1 MRLLTVIFLILGA
14 FVGGCCGRE
23 ETAPVDEA
31 GPKAVAPLSQ
41 ADQMRQKAKVAEAAD
56 LIGYDGK
63 AIKRD
68 LDKIID
74 QHEKSAKQLEDLDNL

>member
-1 MRLLTVIFLILGA
+1 MGA
-14 FVGGCCGRE
+14 VFMSGCCGNQE
-23 ETAPVDEA
+23 AAPAPKIE
-31 GPKAVAPLSQ
+31 PKAVAPMSQ
-41 ADQMRQKAKVAEAAD
+41 ADQMRQKAKVAEAAS

-74 QHEKSAKQLEDLDNL
+74 QHEQSAKQLEDLNNL